1 MEKKLNVEGMMCEH
15 CVAHVTK
22 ALEGVPGVSS
32 VKVSLEDKDAVVEA
46 SSEVTDEALVAAVKD
61 AGYEATV
68 A

>member
-1 MEKKLNVEGMMCEH
+1 MEKKLNVEGMMCDH

-32 VKVSLEDKDAVVEA
+32 AKVSLADKNAVVEA
-46 SSEVTDEALVAAVKD
+46 APEVTDEALVAAVKD